1 MAMLCSASGTRI
13 GSPVPDRMALSD
25 VASRTMKNIFFNK
38 VKSIIKSI
46 IRPLV
51 NKNYF
56 FAKAYYHFRFYFS
69 NLRSREPLL
78 IYQTGKVGSST
89 VLKSV
94 KALDLDMPIFHIHTL
109 TPEGMAHG
117 EAIHGHSLRSHFP
130 RSKHLLESRYLR
142 REVDRGLSGKRWKV
156 VTLVRE
162 PVARNISS
170 LFQIIDL
177 LLPNFIVRYESK
189 SIKLGELTELFLEQY
204 PVESRYTNWFDLEL
218 KPVFGIDV
226 FSSDF
231 PTSKGYKVYEGEN
244 AQVLVL
250 KLENLNKCAQDAFKE
265 FLNIDQFT
273 LIEANISRGK
283 AYYVA
288 YEEFL
293 DAVVLPAFYIE
304 EIYTLK
310 YVQHFYSEEEIN
322 AFKAKWYKKNRA
334 NR

>member
-1 MAMLCSASGTRI
+1 
-13 GSPVPDRMALSD
+13 
-25 VASRTMKNIFFNK
+25 MKNIQSNILNARNRLK
-38 VKSIIKSI
+38 
-46 IRPLV
+46 RRLL
-51 NKNYF
+51 KNYYF
-56 FAKAYYHFRFYFS
+56 SKAYYHFRFHFS

-89 VLKSV
+89 VLKSL

-109 TPEGMAHG
+109 TPEGIAHG

-130 RSKHLLESRYLR
+130 RSKHLLESQYLR
-142 REVDRGLSGKRWKV
+142 REMDRGLNGKKWKI

-177 LLPNFIVRYESK
+177 LLPNFIDRYESK
-189 SIKLGELTELFLEQY
+189 SIKVEELTELFLEQY

-226 FSSDF
+226 FSSSF
-231 PTSKGYKVYEGEN
+231 PTSKGYKIYRGKH
-244 AQVLVL
+244 AHVLL
-250 KLENLNKCAQDAFKE
+250 LRLESLSKCAQDAFKE
-265 FLNIDQFT
+265 FLNIEQFILMET
-273 LIEANISRGK
+273 NISREK
-283 AYYVA
+283 EYYTAYK
-288 YEEFL
+288 EFV
-293 DAVVLPAFYIE
+293 DSVVLPDWYIE

-322 AFKAKWYKKNRA
+322 AFKAKWYKKNGA
-334 NR
+334 SK